1 MDKIDFG
8 FQQIP
13 IEEKAQKVGGIFHA
27 VAGRYDLMNDLM
39 SLGMHRLWKQHAIK
53 SAPFKAGDTLLDV
66 ASGTGDLVKLLQ
78 KKIGSSGKIYST
90 DINESM
96 LSRGRDKLI
105 DQGIGSQ
112 VSFLLADAENL
123 PFNDN
128 YFDGITIAF
137 GLRNVTRKTQALAS
151 MARVLKPGG
160 CSLILEFS
168 QPVNKTFRK
177 IYDAYS
183 FKCLPT
189 LGQYVAGSK
198 ESYQY
203 LVESIRRHPDQETLR
218 NMILH
223 AGFARCDYENLSG
236 GIVAI
241 HKAYKA

>member
-13 IEEKAQKVGGIFHA
+13 LEEKAQRVGEIFHT
-27 VAGRYDLMNDLM
+27 VAGRYDVMNDLM
-39 SLGMHRLWKQHAIK
+39 SLGLHRRWKQHAINT
-53 SAPFKAGDTLLDV
+53 APFKPGSTLLDV
-66 ASGTGDLVKLLQ
+66 ASGTGDLVKLLY
-78 KKIGSSGKIYST
+78 KKNGPMGKIYAT

-96 LSRGRDKLI
+96 LNQGRDKLI
-105 DQGIGSQ
+105 DHGIGQ
-112 VSFLLADAENL
+112 HITFMLANAECL
-123 PFNDN
+123 PFADN

-137 GLRNVTRKTQALAS
+137 GLRNVTQKTQALAS

-160 CSLILEFS
+160 CLLILEFS
-168 QPVNKTFRK
+168 QPVNKIFRK

-183 FKCLPT
+183 FKCLPV

-198 ESYQY
+198 DSYQY
-203 LVESIRRHPDQETLR
+203 LVESIRRHPDQETLK

-223 AGFARCDYENLSG
+223 AGFARCEYENLSG

-241 HKAYKA
+241 HKAYKV